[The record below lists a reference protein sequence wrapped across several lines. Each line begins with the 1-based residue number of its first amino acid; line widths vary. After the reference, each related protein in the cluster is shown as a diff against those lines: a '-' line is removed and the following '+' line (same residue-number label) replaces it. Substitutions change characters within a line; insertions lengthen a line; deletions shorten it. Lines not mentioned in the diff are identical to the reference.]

1 MSKKR
6 RSKKKNYLGR
16 ILIVV
21 GVAVLAAVVLILKVG
36 NNPQV
41 QTADTSGDLPAT
53 QLQNALAEHRP
64 TLAFFH
70 SYTCQ
75 QCIEMIGIVE
85 QVYPDFAEVIVLVDI
100 DVDGERNEPLLR
112 QVGLQ
117 YIPTL
122 IFYDRTGQGQIFVG
136 VMEAEQLRQ
145 TLMALAEGD

>member
-6 RSKKKNYLGR
+6 RYKKNNLAR
-16 ILIVV
+16 ILIVI
-21 GVAVLAAVVLILKVG
+21 GVAVLAAVVLILKAG

-41 QTADTSGDLPAT
+41 PPADTSSDLPAT

-85 QVYPDFAEVIVLVDI
+85 KVYPDFADVIVLVDI

-122 IFYDRTGQGQIFVG
+122 IFYDRTGQVQISVG

-145 TLMALAEGD
+145 TLTALAEGD

>member
-85 QVYPDFAEVIVLVDI
+85 KVYPDFADVIVLVDI

-122 IFYDRTGQGQIFVG
+122 IFYDRLGQRQVSVG

-145 TLMALAEGD
+145 ILTALAEGD

>member
-6 RSKKKNYLGR
+6 RSKKKNYLAR

-41 QTADTSGDLPAT
+41 PTADTSGDLPAT

-85 QVYPDFAEVIVLVDI
+85 KVYPDFADVIVLVDI

-122 IFYDRTGQGQIFVG
+122 IFYDRLGQRQVSVG

-145 TLMALAEGD
+145 ILTALAEGD

>member
-6 RSKKKNYLGR
+6 RSKKKNYLAR

-41 QTADTSGDLPAT
+41 PTADTSGDLPAT

-75 QCIEMIGIVE
+75 QCIEMIGVVE
-85 QVYPDFAEVIVLVDI
+85 KVYPDFADVIVLVDI

-122 IFYDRTGQGQIFVG
+122 IFYDRLGQRQVSVG

-145 TLMALAEGD
+145 ILTALAEGD

>member
-1 MSKKR
+1 MSKKHR
-6 RSKKKNYLGR
+6 YKKKNNIAR

-21 GVAVLAAVVLILKVG
+21 GVALLAAVVLILKEG
-36 NNPQV
+36 SNPQV

-64 TLAFFH
+64 TLAFLH
-70 SYTCQ
+70 SYNCQ
-75 QCIEMIGIVE
+75 QCIKMIGIVE
-85 QVYPDFAEVIVLVDI
+85 QVYPDFADVIVLVDI
-100 DVDGERNEPLLR
+100 DVDDKRNEPLLR

-122 IFYDRTGQGQIFVG
+122 IIYDRTGKGQISVG

-145 TLMALAEGD
+145 TLTLLAEGD

>member
-6 RSKKKNYLGR
+6 RSKKKNYLAR

-41 QTADTSGDLPAT
+41 PTADTSGDLPAT

-85 QVYPDFAEVIVLVDI
+85 KVYPDFADVIVLVDI

-122 IFYDRTGQGQIFVG
+122 IFYDRTGQVQISVG

-145 TLMALAEGD
+145 TLTALAEGD